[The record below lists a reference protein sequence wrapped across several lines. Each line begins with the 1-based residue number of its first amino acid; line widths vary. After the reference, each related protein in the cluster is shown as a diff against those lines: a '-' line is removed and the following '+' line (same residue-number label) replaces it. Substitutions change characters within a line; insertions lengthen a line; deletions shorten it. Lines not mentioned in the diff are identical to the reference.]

1 MHRSPSFRS
10 GEVFSRVVLPLVLF
24 VAVVG
29 GIAWVTQYLPNGP
42 RSPRSVEETPNA
54 EPLLKFSTEQ
64 ALFDKDDPD
73 YGQEIE
79 TNEEGHY
86 DFAFENISGKELELG
101 LQFKNCGC
109 TQVEAKV
116 GYEPFKPMVPS
127 DKDKDSQI
135 VGAGRAGWCVSTGR
149 ASKSGRTSG
158 SGPACGVRTRAW
170 PRLVDFRSWKP
181 RSTSCRR

>member
-127 DKDKDSQI
+127 DKEKIAKSSARLERGGAFQLEGQASRAEPAALGQRVVSGQGRGQDS
-135 VGAGRAGWCVSTGR
+135 
-149 ASKSGRTSG
+149 
-158 SGPACGVRTRAW
+158 
-170 PRLVDFRSWKP
+170 
-181 RSTSCRR
+181 